1 MPSLGAPIQLEEAM
15 ISANKL
21 QAAFWN
27 TLPVAILIG
36 VGGLLWSAQGP
47 AAATAIPLP
56 DPVVDQQTVGDEP
69 QVAVIAGGCFWGI
82 QAVFQHTK
90 GVVMATSGYAGGPER
105 MATYEQVSTGRTGHA
120 ESVQV
125 IYDPSKVTAGQLMRV
140 FFSVAH
146 DPTELNRQG
155 PDDGPQYRS
164 EIFFANPGQE
174 KIAKAYIAQ
183 LDNAAAYSLPIVTKV
198 SALEGFYP
206 AEDYHQDYL
215 KKHPNDMYIVIND
228 APKIVALKQTLPEFY
243 K

>member
-1 MPSLGAPIQLEEAM
+1 MRRGILLISLALSACAPAM
-15 ISANKL
+15 
-21 QAAFWN
+21 AARS
-27 TLPVAILIG
+27 VVI
-36 VGGLLWSAQGP
+36 P
-47 AAATAIPLP
+47 AATLDEQLAAKS
-56 DPVVDQQTVGDEP
+56 DQKMIVF
-69 QVAVIAGGCFWGI
+69 AGGCFWGI

-125 IYDPSKVTAGQLMRV
+125 IYDPSKVTVGQLMRV

-164 EIFFANPGQE
+164 EIFAANPEQDR
-174 KIAKAYIAQ
+174 IATAYIAQ
-183 LDNAAAYSLPIVTKV
+183 LEKSAVYNQPIATKV

-206 AEDYHQDYL
+206 AEEYHQDYAT
-215 KKHPNDMYIVIND
+215 KHPNDMYIVIND
-228 APKIVALKQTLPEFY
+228 APKVVALKKTLPELY